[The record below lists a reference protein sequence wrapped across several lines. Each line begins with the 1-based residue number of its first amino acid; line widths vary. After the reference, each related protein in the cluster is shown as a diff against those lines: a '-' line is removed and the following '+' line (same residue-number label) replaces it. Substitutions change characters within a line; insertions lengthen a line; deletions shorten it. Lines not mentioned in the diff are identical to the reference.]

1 VANAGVTT
9 MAEEQGQQPIA
20 KPAGD
25 LSHLQ
30 ALIYGAY
37 SASGRLALTRGI
49 DRSRALGSMAKA
61 LKEASDEILEA
72 NTLDLENS
80 QELELAP
87 LIQDWLKLTPDR
99 LQSTIQMVQDLGALS
114 DPIQQVSQTTFP
126 SSHSLN
132 YSQLMPLGV
141 IALATE
147 AFPELVAITAGLCL
161 RTGNSLVVC
170 GSRESH
176 HSTEAIIRVLRSA
189 LEEAGLPEDCL
200 VCLPAGPVDP
210 LRYVA
215 TNDQVINLLIPYGRP
230 NFIQTVTR
238 LATVP
243 VLRTGMGNCYLYWA
257 PSGQLDTAR
266 WMILDSHLGQ
276 PDPVNSIEKVLI
288 HRNLNIS
295 GLQILWDD
303 LRHKGFELR
312 GDAALVA
319 EFPELTLA
327 QDWEWAEPYLAKVVA
342 FRAVDGLEEALRW
355 MNRYSSGHADCLATE
370 SYQESRRFSLG
381 LNSATTYI
389 NSSPRFYRN
398 PNRGGGMALG
408 MSNQR
413 TLRRGRIGMEALT
426 TVKQIVLGGGQE

>member
-1 VANAGVTT
+1 
-9 MAEEQGQQPIA
+9 M
-20 KPAGD
+20 
-25 LSHLQ
+25 
-30 ALIYGAY
+30 YGAY

-49 DRSRALGSMAKA
+49 DRSRALACMAKA
-61 LKEASDEILEA
+61 MQDAADEILEA

-99 LQSTIQMVQDLGALS
+99 LQSTIQMIQDLGALS

-161 RTGNSLVVC
+161 RTGNSLVVYC
-170 GSRESH
+170 SPESAN
-176 HSTEAIIRVLRSA
+176 STEVIIRVLRSA
-189 LEEAGLPEDCL
+189 LEEANLPENCLVGLP
-200 VCLPAGPVDP
+200 PGPIDS
-210 LRYVA
+210 LRHVA
-215 TNDQVINLLIPYGRP
+215 TNDQLINLLIPYGRP
-230 NFIQTVTR
+230 SFIQTVTR

-257 PSGQLDTAR
+257 PSGQLATTR
-266 WMILDSHLGQ
+266 WMILDSHGGQ

-295 GLQILWDD
+295 GLQMLWDD

-327 QDWEWAEPYLAKVVA
+327 QEWEWAEPYLSKVVA
-342 FRAVDGLEEALRW
+342 FRTVDGLEEALRW